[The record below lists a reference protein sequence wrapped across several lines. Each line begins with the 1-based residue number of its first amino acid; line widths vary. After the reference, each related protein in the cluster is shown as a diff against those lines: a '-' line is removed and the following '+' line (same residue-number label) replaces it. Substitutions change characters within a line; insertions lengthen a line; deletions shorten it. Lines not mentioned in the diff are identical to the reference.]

1 MDGRALQSR
10 SVLLVDDERALRL
23 LCRVNLEHEGHTV
36 YEAATLREARELLDL
51 LTPDVVLL
59 DVHVGDEDGIELLDE
74 IEALDLPTRVVLLSG
89 SSEVG
94 PALRARVADVLGKPF
109 EFGRLAAAIADCPVR

>member
-10 SVLLVDDERALRL
+10 SVLLVDDDGAMRL

-36 YEAATLREARELLDL
+36 HEAATLAEARQLLELLI
-51 LTPDVVLL
+51 PDVLLL
-59 DVHVGDEDGIELLDE
+59 DVHVGNDDGLELLDE
-74 IEALDLPTRVVLLSG
+74 IDALDLPTRVVVLSG

-94 PALRARVADVLGKPF
+94 PALRGRVAGVLGKPF
-109 EFGRLAAAIADCPVR
+109 ELDRLAAAIADCPVR